1 MTDQSTKTDRSA
13 EIDRLRRSFIYTP
26 ADDRKMMEKTAALD
40 VDGIIFDLE
49 DAIPDDVVPE
59 ARERIRKVS
68 ETVDFAGKE
77 VCARIN
83 GPQTESWFDDLAAVS
98 DAVDTIS
105 LPMVESAT
113 DLETVVRV
121 ARRTAGTTSEVIP
134 TIETPRGVFALRDIA
149 EASRTLP
156 EVTGLSFGFGDYTL
170 AIGATGRP
178 ASVREYLAHE
188 VVNAA
193 ALGGLDPLF
202 TVYQDFS
209 DPNGLREVAEA
220 AQELGYVGQKAIHPA
235 QVEVLNEVYTPS
247 DEEVRQAEQFVNAFQ
262 DAERDSLTVDGVFLD
277 TAIVNQYKTVLRRH
291 ERQNEKPQKRKS

>member
-1 MTDQSTKTDRSA
+1 MTDRSTKTDRSA

-26 ADDRKMMEKTAALD
+26 ADDREMMEKTAGLD

-49 DAIPDDVVPE
+49 DAIPDDAVPE

-68 ETVDFAGKE
+68 EAVDFAGKE

-98 DAVDTIS
+98 GVVDTIS
-105 LPMVESAT
+105 LPMVESVT
-113 DLETVVRV
+113 DIETVVRV
-121 ARRTAGTTSEVIP
+121 IRRTTDTTPEVIP
-134 TIETPRGVFALRDIA
+134 TVETPRGVFELRDIA

-156 EVTGLSFGFGDYTL
+156 EVTGLSFGFGDYTS

-178 ASVREYLAHE
+178 ASVRDYLAHE

-193 ALGGLDPLF
+193 ALAGLDPLF

-209 DPNGLREVAEA
+209 DRDGLREVGQA
-220 AQELGYVGQKAIHPA
+220 ARELGYVGQKAIHPA
-235 QVEVLNEVYTPS
+235 QIEVLNEVYTPS
-247 DEEVRQAEQFVNAFQ
+247 EEEVRQAERFVNAFQ

-291 ERQNEKPQKRKS
+291 ERQNEKPHKRES